1 MTKTPRNEIKELLSS
16 AILQELLP
24 YITDEQDARAFQG
37 VIHARTEEVLQKFEK
52 SMLIHEV
59 RNIIVNDCKE
69 ALTKMSRRERWIEYS
84 FVITTILIGII
95 LTVLTIEL
103 QDFRWLAGSA
113 FVLCV
118 IQVGLYGLWKLFH

>member
-1 MTKTPRNEIKELLSS
+1 
-16 AILQELLP
+16 
-24 YITDEQDARAFQG
+24 
-37 VIHARTEEVLQKFEK
+37 
-52 SMLIHEV
+52 MLIHEV